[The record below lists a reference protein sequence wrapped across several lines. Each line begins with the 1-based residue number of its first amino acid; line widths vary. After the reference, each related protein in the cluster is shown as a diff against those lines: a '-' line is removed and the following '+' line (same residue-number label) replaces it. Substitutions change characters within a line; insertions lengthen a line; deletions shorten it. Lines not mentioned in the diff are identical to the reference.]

1 MTDVALRFVVIGSGR
16 SGTAWAA
23 RQLTES
29 GIVCG
34 HESVFDWH
42 PSSDPSRRL
51 DYPGRT
57 PSPHEPP
64 DRIALEA
71 DASLAA
77 IAHLAQLPDGC
88 NVWHVARDPRQVIDS
103 WAASGILGD
112 LPRTPYGRFIAAH
125 VPAVA
130 AERDL
135 IGRAARWVAEWNLR
149 GRAAAQALR
158 LPYRLDR
165 IEDGDGR
172 LVNAHRTYDVG
183 LTWGG
188 IADCST
194 IETAELLAEW
204 ATVAGYAIGVAPG
217 DTVEA

>member
-1 MTDVALRFVVIGSGR
+1 MTAVDLRFVVIGSGR

-23 RQLTES
+23 RQLTER

-42 PSSDPSRRL
+42 PSTDPGRRL

-64 DRIALEA
+64 DDEVLLEA

-77 IAHLAQLPDGC
+77 IAHLAQLPAGC

-103 WAASGILGD
+103 WAVSGILGD
-112 LPRTPYGRFIAAH
+112 LTGSPYGRFIAAH

-130 AERDL
+130 AEGDL
-135 IGRAARWVAEWNLR
+135 VGRAARWVAEWNLR

-165 IEDGDGR
+165 IEDGDGDV
-172 LVNAHRTYDVG
+172 VNRHRIGDAG
-183 LTWGG
+183 LTWET
-188 IADCST
+188 IARCST
-194 IETAELLAEW
+194 IATAELLGEW
-204 ATVAGYAIGVAPG
+204 ATVAGYGR
-217 DTVEA
+217 T